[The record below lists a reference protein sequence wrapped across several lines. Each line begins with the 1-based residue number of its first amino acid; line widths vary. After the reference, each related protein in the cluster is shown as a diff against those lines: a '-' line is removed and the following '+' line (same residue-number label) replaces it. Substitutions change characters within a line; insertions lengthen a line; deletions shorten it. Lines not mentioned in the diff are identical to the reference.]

1 MDIFVVIA
9 KPTKACNADCSYCSA
24 IPYDK
29 EKWTVEKFM
38 HIWDTL
44 KPGLNQQVQWIWHGG
59 EPLLMSPEFYTSCY
73 EYAKLTHPNVRF
85 EMQSNITLYKS
96 SRWKDTIEKVFNGC
110 VSTSFEYGGMRT
122 IFGDAAKFEKVF
134 KWKLKI
140 IIDDGFSTG
149 IIGTYSDRNIDQAV
163 KMYDLAISHDIK
175 APSIRINYMRP
186 QGRVKD
192 HGVLMSEHKYT
203 QTLLALWDRWV
214 NDAPAFDVIPL
225 ADFLYS
231 VLGVHKS
238 YKCPYTRSCGG
249 RFLSVEPNG
258 DLYNCAVSSD
268 TRNKDFSFGN
278 VFDLI
283 VDNKRVPQDAFIQ
296 HLNEAQA
303 LRVIK
308 SRRYQVHLDCVKC
321 PHFRECQG
329 GCPSDSM
336 LFDGSISS
344 KFYYCETWKALLTK
358 VKEDLAQGKLDRL
371 LKKRG
376 LSPTRYAPGSR
387 ALAFV

>member
-38 HIWDTL
+38 HIWDSIS
-44 KPGLNQQVQWIWHGG
+44 PGLNQKAQWIWHGG

-73 EYAKLTHPNVRF
+73 AYAKRTHPDIRF

-96 SRWKDTIEKVFNGC
+96 SRWKDTIDHVFNGC
-110 VSTSFEYGGMRT
+110 ISTSFEYGGMRT
-122 IFGDAAKFEKVF
+122 IFGDAQKFEKVF
-134 KWKLKI
+134 NWKLKAI
-140 IIDDGFSTG
+140 LDDGLKTG
-149 IIGTYSDRNIDQAV
+149 IIGTYSDSNIKEAV
-163 KMYDLAISHDIK
+163 RMYDLAISYGDK

-192 HGVLMSEHKYT
+192 HGVLMSVENYT
-203 QTLLALWDRWV
+203 QTLLALWHRWV
-214 NDAPAFDVIPL
+214 ADAPAFDVVPL

-231 VLGVHKS
+231 VLGIHQS

-249 RFLSVEPNG
+249 RFLSIEPNG
-258 DLYNCAVSSD
+258 NLYNCAVSSD
-268 TRNKDFSFGN
+268 TRNKAFCFGN
-278 VFDLI
+278 VFDLT
-283 VDNKRVPQDAFIQ
+283 VDNAVVSQNEFISR
-296 HLNEAQA
+296 LNEAKA

-344 KFYYCETWKALLTK
+344 KFYYCETWKSLLSQ
-358 VKEDLAQGKLDRL
+358 VKNDLQAGKLDRL
-371 LKKRG
+371 LQKRG
-376 LSPTRYAPGSR
+376 LAVTSEAPITRP
-387 ALAFV
+387 LAFM

>member
-38 HIWDTL
+38 HIWDSIS
-44 KPGLNQQVQWIWHGG
+44 PGLNQKAQWIWHGG

-73 EYAKLTHPNVRF
+73 AYAKRTHPDIRF
-85 EMQSNITLYKS
+85 EIQSNITLYKS
-96 SRWKDTIEKVFNGC
+96 SRWKDTIDHVFNGC
-110 VSTSFEYGGMRT
+110 ISTSFEYGGMRT
-122 IFGDAAKFEKVF
+122 IFGDAQKFEKVF
-134 KWKLKI
+134 NWKLKAI
-140 IIDDGFSTG
+140 LGDGFKTG
-149 IIGTYSDRNIDQAV
+149 IIGTYSDSNIKEV
-163 KMYDLAISHDIK
+163 VRMYDLAISYGDK

-192 HGVLMSEHKYT
+192 HGVLMSVENYT
-203 QTLLALWDRWV
+203 QTLLALWHRWV
-214 NDAPAFDVIPL
+214 ADAPASDVVPL

-231 VLGVHKS
+231 VLGIHKS

-249 RFLSVEPNG
+249 RFLSIEPNG
-258 DLYNCAVSSD
+258 NLYNCAVSSD
-268 TRNKDFSFGN
+268 TRNKAFCFGN
-278 VFDLI
+278 VFDLT
-283 VDNKRVPQDAFIQ
+283 VDNVLVNQNEFISR
-296 HLNEAQA
+296 LNEAKA

-308 SRRYQVHLDCVKC
+308 SRRYRVHLDCVKC

-344 KFYYCETWKALLTK
+344 KFYYCETWKALLSQ
-358 VKEDLAQGKLDRL
+358 VKSDLQAGKLERL
-371 LKKRG
+371 LQKRG
-376 LSPTRYAPGSR
+376 LAVTSEAPITRP
-387 ALAFV
+387 LAFM